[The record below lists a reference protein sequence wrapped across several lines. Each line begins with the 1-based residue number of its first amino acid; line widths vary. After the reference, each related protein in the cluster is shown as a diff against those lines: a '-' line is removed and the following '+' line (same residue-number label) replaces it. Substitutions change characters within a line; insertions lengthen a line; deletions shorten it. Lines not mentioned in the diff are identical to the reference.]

1 MTPMIDMVFL
11 LIAFFAVLVNF
22 GEADRNQAVK
32 LPSSELAMPP
42 KVSPEQPITLGVGL
56 PPGID
61 PDSTLPNSADIN
73 WKIYIAGDDN
83 TAGYNL
89 GDLSQQ
95 LEKRKSYIMALDG
108 ADFRRTTIILR
119 AHQECPTGR
128 VLEVVDICQQAK
140 FEKFKMRAMFQSSA
154 ITRMDNTSR

>member
-61 PDSTLPNSADIN
+61 PQKPLPEGPID

-83 TAGYNL
+83 EVGYNL
-89 GDLSQQ
+89 GDLPRQ

-108 ADFRRTTIILR
+108 ADFRRTTVIIR
-119 AHQECPTGR
+119 AHQECPTGH
-128 VLEVVDICQQAK
+128 VLEVVEICQQAK
-140 FEKFKMRAMFQSSA
+140 FEKFRMRAMFQSSA
-154 ITRMDNTSR
+154 QARMDVASP